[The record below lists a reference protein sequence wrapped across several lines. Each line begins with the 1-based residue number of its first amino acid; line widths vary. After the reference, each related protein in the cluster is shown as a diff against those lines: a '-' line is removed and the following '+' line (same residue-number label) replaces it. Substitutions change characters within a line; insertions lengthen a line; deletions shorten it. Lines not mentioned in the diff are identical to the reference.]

1 MIIEL
6 IIRNKVNLFLESTEF
21 PVDKLPT
28 WSVVQLNFQL
38 LRSINNSKFKL
49 KWNARSESNF
59 SSQNFILEA
68 TESRWLTRLSWLF
81 PVSSANCTEN
91 YIVSPLLAH
100 VWENL
105 GPERACP
112 RRPDRYDFTLTFARR
127 TPLRGAPYLH
137 ERVRANETCA
147 RRTNGGRRATPPRA
161 DPVKL
166 RRQITRAVTWPLS
179 GQWNTLS
186 NRLVEN
192 HAKHSL
198 RFDYNFFFLSLVA
211 WFQPIPFFSVMR
223 DFYDSLVSDSAY
235 SSAGVFSFK

>member
-1 MIIEL
+1 MKYSQWKQFFESEL
-6 IIRNKVNLFLESTEF
+6 CH
-21 PVDKLPT
+21 
-28 WSVVQLNFQL
+28 
-38 LRSINNSKFKL
+38 
-49 KWNARSESNF
+49 
-59 SSQNFILEA
+59 FILEA

-166 RRQITRAVTWPLS
+166 RRQITRVVTWPLS

-198 RFDYNFFFLSLVA
+198 RFDYNFFFLSVVA

-223 DFYDSLVSDSAY
+223 DFYDSLVSDSACG
-235 SSAGVFSFK
+235 SAGLFSFK